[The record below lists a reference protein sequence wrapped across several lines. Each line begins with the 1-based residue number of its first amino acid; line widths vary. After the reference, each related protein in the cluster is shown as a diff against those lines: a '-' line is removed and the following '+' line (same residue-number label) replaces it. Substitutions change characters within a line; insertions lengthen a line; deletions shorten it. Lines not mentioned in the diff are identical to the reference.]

1 LRPGSVASD
10 ADALPSS
17 PPPGEVPAAL
27 VISDNG
33 SQMRS
38 FSTREF
44 MAALAI
50 A

>member
-17 PPPGEVPAAL
+17 PPAEVPAAL

-33 SQMRS
+33 SQRRS
-38 FSTREF
+38 FSTCEF